1 MIVGCAKH
9 WLPLFTLVLLCVM
22 GLACAPQEPTGPPI
36 DPPGTPVDADREL
49 AEALGGDLSEV
60 TGAEEAEAEADLAI
74 LAEADE
80 DLQSL
85 LASTGDEEAAKAEMV
100 NRLSSNPAVE
110 WAEASSF
117 GIAIRYAD
125 GTETGIALDLEDDD
139 PPGMV
144 DGGGDAADGSDFLPA
159 KTSRTMKS
167 ADLVESRK
175 TILLNPHYWERQGL
189 TNHLVATANSR
200 FRECGFDD
208 FVVYRDEECRIA
220 KFMRLSDY
228 GVVHIYSHGLAWPSK
243 HNAQRVYVMTGHIA
257 TAKSLAFMKSR
268 GLVPHK
274 VTYARMPYLDQD
286 TRKPVYVLSADFLT
300 QCNDLSQ
307 SKSLVYL
314 GFCHSHRA
322 GFQAKIVD
330 EAHAQAALGMN
341 WVVSTKKNVAWAEE
355 MYNALGNTSPDAPV
369 DLRAWYGS
377 APHQYARQ
385 DQDASG
391 NPVTVT
397 VRLHAKGNGDLI
409 LWEKPETM
417 DPCLARAIRR
427 QLGLADNAELTSAD
441 LGRVTYLEAM
451 NVGIRTLAGIQGCTN
466 LKTLNLLSNE
476 VEDLSP
482 LAELTMLENLY
493 MVDNKIR
500 SVAPLAP
507 MTSLKSLDVMHN
519 FIGSISS
526 LSGLT
531 RLETL
536 KVDWQQN
543 KAITSLNGVQNM
555 AKLKWL
561 GCSGNSITS
570 LAPVAGLS
578 SLQTLNA
585 THNDISGYTGV
596 TGLPNLRTLRLTE
609 NPVDSLSGL
618 IGAAFLGNRPS
629 IDVTCCPIDTN
640 CDPDAGSTTQCDLM
654 NQLKSA
660 GATIIWGDRSSCG
673 TEPPLLGIAEVHAT
687 CDAQ

>member
-1 MIVGCAKH
+1 MIVGCAKR
-9 WLPLFTLVLLCVM
+9 WWPLCALVLLCLL
-22 GLACAPQEPTGPPI
+22 GQACAPQEANGPPV
-36 DPPGTPVDADREL
+36 DLPGNPVEADREL
-49 AEALGGDLSEV
+49 AEALGGSLSDV
-60 TGAEEAEAEADLAI
+60 TAAQEAEAEASLAT

-85 LASTGDEEAAKAEMV
+85 LATTGDEEAAKAEVV
-100 NRLSSNPAVE
+100 NRLSGNPAVE
-110 WAEASSF
+110 WAQASSF
-117 GIAIRYAD
+117 GIAIKYTD
-125 GTETGIALDLEDDD
+125 GTETGIALNLEDDD

-144 DGGGDAADGSDFLPA
+144 DGGGDVADGSDFLPA

-167 ADLVESRK
+167 PDLVESKK
-175 TILLNPHYWERQGL
+175 TILLNPHYWERQPL
-189 TNHLVATANSR
+189 TDHLIATANTR

-208 FVVYRDEECRIA
+208 FVVYKDEQCRIA
-220 KFMRLSDY
+220 KFMHLSDY
-228 GVVHIYSHGLAWPSK
+228 GIVHIYSHGLAWPSK

-257 TAKSLAFMKSR
+257 TPKSLAFMRSR
-268 GLVPHK
+268 DLVPHK
-274 VTYARMPYLDQD
+274 VGYVRTPYLDQN
-286 TRKPVYVLSADFLT
+286 TRKPVYVISADFLT
-300 QCNDLSQ
+300 QYNDLSQ

-314 GFCHSHRA
+314 GFCHSYRA
-322 GFQAKIVD
+322 DFQDKIV
-330 EAHAQAALGMN
+330 EAGHAQAALSMS

-355 MYNALGNTSPDAPV
+355 MYNALGNTALDTPV
-369 DLRAWYGS
+369 DLRAWYRS

-385 DQDASG
+385 DEDANG
-391 NPVTVT
+391 NPITVT

-409 LWEKPETM
+409 LWEKPEAM
-417 DPCLARAIRR
+417 DPCLAGAIRR
-427 QLGLADNAELTSAD
+427 QLGLADDAELTSAD

-543 KAITSLNGVQNM
+543 KAITSLNGVQSM

-570 LAPVAGLS
+570 LAPVAGLTA
-578 SLQTLNA
+578 LQTLNA
-585 THNDISGYTGV
+585 THNDISGYAGV
-596 TGLPNLRTLRLTE
+596 TGLPNLRALRLTE
-609 NPVDSLSGL
+609 NPINSLSGL
-618 IGAAFLGNRPS
+618 IGATFLANRPS

-687 CDAQ
+687 CDRQ